1 MTTGW
6 RSWAGAERFQGR
18 RFQGRR
24 FQGRRFQG
32 RAVSPLITMWGPS
45 VVSRTLPSPDAVI
58 TVGPVEIA
66 GSSAA
71 TRHQPFGSDPPPS
84 TPSTPS
90 APSAPSTPSTPR
102 TPAHAARPAPVSR
115 SADQPMTVI
124 KSCGHLPSPYDTK
137 RPQTLITGIGRPET
151 PSALTP
157 LGHLP
162 ERYPCGSP
170 AVPPPHPP
178 HSRDDQP
185 RPDPWPD
192 DGTDESGHHHHPPM
206 APGRSPATS
215 GWVRLGQHAYREPRP
230 TAAGR
235 DRWCSH
241 ARGPADGSGRSNG
254 KRRSTANGAQRQTAL
269 KR

>member
-24 FQGRRFQG
+24 FQGR
-32 RAVSPLITMWGPS
+32 AVPLLITMWGPS
-45 VVSRTLPSPDAVI
+45 AVSRTLPSPHAVI

-84 TPSTPS
+84 TS
-90 APSAPSTPSTPR
+90 STPR
-102 TPAHAARPAPVSR
+102 HTLYPLHTLHIRAC
-115 SADQPMTVI
+115 SADDPTSRRADEPTSRRADEPTTMI

-162 ERYPCGSP
+162 EDIHVGRPR
-170 AVPPPHPP
+170 
-178 HSRDDQP
+178 SR
-185 RPDPWPD
+185 
-192 DGTDESGHHHHPPM
+192 HHTLPTLEM
-206 APGRSPATS
+206 INLDRTPGRTTGRTSPGTITTPRWPRGDHRRRVA
-215 GWVRLGQHAYREPRP
+215 GCVLGQHAYRDPRP
-230 TAAGR
+230 TTAGR

-241 ARGPADGSGRSNG
+241 ARGRADGSG
-254 KRRSTANGAQRQTAL
+254 RSTANGAQRQTAL

>member
-24 FQGRRFQG
+24 FQGR
-32 RAVSPLITMWGPS
+32 AVPLLITMWGPS
-45 VVSRTLPSPDAVI
+45 AVSRTLPSPHAVI

-84 TPSTPS
+84 TS
-90 APSAPSTPSTPR
+90 STPR
-102 TPAHAARPAPVSR
+102 HTLYPLHTLHIRAC
-115 SADQPMTVI
+115 SADDPTSRRADEPTSRRADDHDQI
-124 KSCGHLPSPYDTK
+124 L
-137 RPQTLITGIGRPET
+137 RPFAVAVRHETAANLDHRHRTPGNPQRAHPAGTLAG
-151 PSALTP
+151 
-157 LGHLP
+157 
-162 ERYPCGSP
+162 RYPCGSP

-215 GWVRLGQHAYREPRP
+215 GWVRSWPARLSGSQ
-230 TAAGR
+230 TD
-235 DRWCSH
+235 DRWSRQMVLTCQR
-241 ARGPADGSGRSNG
+241 AR
-254 KRRSTANGAQRQTAL
+254 RR
-269 KR
+269 

>member
-24 FQGRRFQG
+24 FKGRRFQG
-32 RAVSPLITMWGPS
+32 RAVPLLITMWGPS
-45 VVSRTLPSPDAVI
+45 AVSRTLPSPHAVI

-84 TPSTPS
+84 TS
-90 APSAPSTPSTPR
+90 STPR
-102 TPAHAARPAPVSR
+102 HTLYPLHTLHIRAC
-115 SADQPMTVI
+115 SADDPTSRRADEPTSRRADEPTTMI

-215 GWVRLGQHAYREPRP
+215 GWVRSWPARLSGSQ
-230 TAAGR
+230 TD
-235 DRWCSH
+235 DRWSRQMVLTCQR
-241 ARGPADGSGRSNG
+241 AR
-254 KRRSTANGAQRQTAL
+254 RR
-269 KR
+269 